1 MFYIK
6 MTAYHGG
13 KQKLGKILA
22 KNIVEYSSLIEN
34 FEIKGYCE
42 PFCGM
47 LGVYQYIPELFLSE
61 NLKIKYLAGDTNK
74 SVINMWKEAQK
85 GWIPPTKTTE
95 KEYNKLKDSK
105 EHSPLKAYIGHQYSY
120 GGQFFNGYAPKYGK
134 SKDSS
139 KASERIVKISEKL
152 NHVKFKHGTYEQ
164 FSNLKG
170 YIIYCD
176 PPYENS
182 WCNYN
187 GKKSKDGFNITDF
200 WKWCDKMSIDN
211 IVFISSYTAPK
222 NTKCI
227 FRVNRKLTGDDS
239 LYIEKNRVEKLYVL
253 Y

>member
-1 MFYIK
+1 

-13 KQKLGKILA
+13 KQKLGKILS
-22 KNIVEYSSLIEN
+22 KNIIDTSMNIEN

-47 LGVYQYIPELFLSE
+47 LGVYQYIPDLFLE
-61 NLKIKYLAGDTNK
+61 EKIKMKYLAGDTNK
-74 SVINMWKEAQK
+74 SVINMWKKTQK
-85 GWIPPTKTTE
+85 GWIPPNKTTE
-95 KEYNKLKDSK
+95 KEYNKLKESK
-105 EHSPLKAYIGHQYSY
+105 EYSALKAYIGHQYSY

-134 SKDSS
+134 NKDSTS
-139 KASERIVKISEKL
+139 ASNRIVKIAEKL
-152 NHVKFKHGTYEQ
+152 KDVKFKHGSYEQ

-187 GKKSKDGFNITDF
+187 GIKSKNSFNNDKF
-200 WKWCDKMSIDN
+200 WKWCNKMSKDN
-211 IVFISSYTAPK
+211 IIFVSSYTAPK
-222 NTKCI
+222 NTECI
-227 FRVNRKLTGDDS
+227 FSISRKLTGDDS
-239 LYIEKNRVEKLYVL
+239 FFEKKNRVEKLYLL